1 MTGKTSVSL
10 GHDTYRDA
18 LDAAG
23 ISIGGTYLDEGEN
36 CYDSARRVIGCVP
49 NALKMRRLDHV
60 EEETSAIVAV
70 LSRLANDKVIATGTI
85 HKKTET
91 PYR

>member
-1 MTGKTSVSL
+1 MPWTRQAYRSAERTLMRVKTAMTPQ
-10 GHDTYRDA
+10 
-18 LDAAG
+18 
-23 ISIGGTYLDEGEN
+23 E
-36 CYDSARRVIGCVP
+36 RVIGCVP

-70 LSRLANDKVIATGTI
+70 LSRLANDKVMATPTI

>member
-36 CYDSARRVIGCVP
+36 CYDSARKSYWLC
-49 NALKMRRLDHV
+49 
-60 EEETSAIVAV
+60 
-70 LSRLANDKVIATGTI
+70 
-85 HKKTET
+85 TECAKNEA
-91 PYR
+91 P